1 MRRKPWCPMTG
12 EMGKIKHVITR
23 CIERR
28 HVTDEREYIAEG
40 VGSRVLNSCEEFL
53 CSRIFKRVKY
63 VVVRALAGT

>member
-1 MRRKPWCPMTG
+1 MAE
-12 EMGKIKHVITR
+12 EMGKIKRMITR

-63 VVVRALAGT
+63 AVVRALAGT